1 MDGAIAIRKT
11 FDKFYDIFGNDA
23 GLITHKRRNYLP
35 LLWNQYNPKD
45 QAFKFM
51 SDYDAPL
58 KVTGPSEKFQFGRS
72 STFRDI
78 NRGFRKGYTIREGF
92 DDPAE
97 LIKIYGF
104 AASKAMATRALIKN
118 LEISSLGAVVQN
130 CCQKGSKI

>member
-58 KVTGPSEKFQFGRS
+58 
-72 STFRDI
+72 
-78 NRGFRKGYTIREGF
+78 
-92 DDPAE
+92 
-97 LIKIYGF
+97 
-104 AASKAMATRALIKN
+104 
-118 LEISSLGAVVQN
+118 
-130 CCQKGSKI
+130 QK